1 MPDKE
6 TEIEATVLKHVDK
19 GYVSE
24 DRVLGQR
31 PELKKRTSHKSIWGK
46 RGDLKLG
53 GGDSG
58 AVGAQDQEML
68 CSCQGAR
75 TQAASTHT
83 KQVILS
89 HLSHT
94 ITPTR
99 NNNAA

>member
-6 TEIEATVLKHVDK
+6 TEMEATVLKHVDK

-53 GGDSG
+53 GT
-58 AVGAQDQEML
+58 VGL
-68 CSCQGAR
+68 LGHRIKKCSALAKEHALKPHR
-75 TQAASTHT
+75 H
-83 KQVILS
+83 
-89 HLSHT
+89 
-94 ITPTR
+94 TR
-99 NNNAA
+99 NK

>member
-53 GGDSG
+53 GGQWGCWGTGSRN
-58 AVGAQDQEML
+58 AL
-68 CSCQGAR
+68 LLPR
-75 TQAASTHT
+75 STHSSRIDT
-83 KQVILS
+83 HETSNPV
-89 HLSHT
+89 
-94 ITPTR
+94 TPVTH
-99 NNNAA
+99 NHPNQK